1 MLVAG
6 VLWMLWMSRGEREY
20 RSFRGTARTE
30 RTQTLTIGV
39 AAAVITAIVLFAPL
53 VLYRLLH

>member
-1 MLVAG
+1 
-6 VLWMLWMSRGEREY
+6 MLWMSRGEREY